1 MMDNLKAAE
10 ILSEIGGMVAH
21 EAGPDPDGAFL
32 YAEAEDGVV
41 RPMLSKD
48 LGSVVQDLDVSSAL
62 AMRILDLWN
71 AADNDK
77 RWAALFLTV
86 QGDQFDARFQHAEE
100 WGEEDAFE
108 RRARVLS
115 AKYGDK
121 EIRYLPFEDVNRLT
135 S

>member
-1 MMDNLKAAE
+1 MDDLKAAE
-10 ILSEIGGMVAH
+10 ILSEIGGMVAR

-48 LGSVVQDLDVSSAL
+48 LGSFVQDLDVSSAL

-77 RWAALFLTV
+77 KWAALLFTIE
-86 QGDQFDARFQHAEE
+86 GDQFDARFQYPEE
-100 WGEEDAFE
+100 WGDEDGFE

-121 EIRYLPFEDVNRLT
+121 EIRYPPFESVN
-135 S
+135 